1 MKKGFTLVEVLI
13 ATILLG
19 LAIAALIGANV
30 SFTKANGVGANLST
44 AEFLA
49 EQIRELSTMLAV
61 VDPQTGTAHFGA
73 EEANVADY
81 DDIDDL
87 DGNGSGLTFNPPISS
102 SRTVLTD
109 LAAYSQQVTVTNVN
123 KNNFQQNVADNSSDF
138 VRITVKI
145 FYGSSELCSNSWI
158 RARY

>member
-1 MKKGFTLVEVLI
+1 MKNGFTIVEILI

-19 LAIAALIGANV
+19 LAIAALVGANV
-30 SFTKANGVGANLST
+30 SFTKANGMGANLST
-44 AEFLA
+44 AEFLS

-61 VDPQTGTAHFGA
+61 ADPQTGTTFFGA
-73 EEANVADY
+73 EEGGLGSY

-87 DGNGSGLTFNPPISS
+87 DGNGSGLTFNPPINS
-102 SRTVLTD
+102 SRAVLTD
-109 LAAYSQQVTVTNVN
+109 LAGYSQQVTIKNVN
-123 KNNFQQNVADNSSDF
+123 KNNFQLDVTDHSSDF

-158 RARY
+158 RAKY